1 MRFAEEVV
9 PTIEEA
15 VHAAQSLTFDL
26 EQQVAIAAGLMG
38 TAPEEVRERV
48 RLQPA
53 EPMPQSSL
61 PSGRMR
67 SVVVEHRAEPQD
79 RSAPAGPPACDADD
93 GADPHEPGH
102 SASLPP
108 RSFKGFWEGKE
119 ARGVIR
125 GGERGLNAYVAA
137 RPCPGFTSAAST
149 SATIYPVSHN
159 RLDGRSSQSP
169 KTEGIIGALEVPAPP
184 RFDGFSGE

>member
-67 SVVVEHRAEPQD
+67 SVVVEHRA
-79 RSAPAGPPACDADD
+79 
-93 GADPHEPGH
+93 
-102 SASLPP
+102 P
-108 RSFKGFWEGKE
+108 RPIGTGRPS
-119 ARGVIR
+119 
-125 GGERGLNAYVAA
+125 GL
-137 RPCPGFTSAAST
+137 
-149 SATIYPVSHN
+149 
-159 RLDGRSSQSP
+159 
-169 KTEGIIGALEVPAPP
+169 
-184 RFDGFSGE
+184 